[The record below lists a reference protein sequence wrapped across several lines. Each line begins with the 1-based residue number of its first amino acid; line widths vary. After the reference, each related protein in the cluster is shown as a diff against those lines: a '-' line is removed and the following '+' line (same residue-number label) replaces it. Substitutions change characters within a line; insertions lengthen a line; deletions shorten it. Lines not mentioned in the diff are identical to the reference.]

1 MSKIII
7 DVSVMENSID
17 FRLKSELVKVNNSK
31 KKLEKYLLEA
41 LEEDINKCIMNLQQD
56 ICKCL

>member
-17 FRLKSELVKVNNSK
+17 FRLQSELVKVNNSK

-41 LEEDINKCIMNLQQD
+41 LEEDINKCIINLQQD